1 MYLICHKGPTL
12 YVCFPRLPG
21 RWKSANRSRNE
32 IPGEMAR
39 WWEIRDPTK
48 RVLIYGGTW
57 QRWWLMSVFS
67 RIICAWDFSKSH
79 AKHEAVGC
87 GPLHGVPAASST
99 IKTLS
104 CVMSYFYSKSWDRRF
119 SVRSCPSTCMAQEGG
134 RYIWC
139 LGDRSHGENGGRF
152 GGGCIIPLAVSS
164 FSRVYKCWLF
174 VARESESMGFDS
186 LWYGTVPSAPNSII
200 TKSFCYD
207 CGGNGNSVSP
217 TNHFHL

>member
-104 CVMSYFYSKSWDRRF
+104 CVMSYFYPSPEIADSRWDLVHPLVWHRR
-119 SVRSCPSTCMAQEGG
+119 VEG
-134 RYIWC
+134 I
-139 LGDRSHGENGGRF
+139 F
-152 GGGCIIPLAVSS
+152 GVLETGHMGKMVADSEVDVS
-164 FSRVYKCWLF
+164 Y
-174 VARESESMGFDS
+174 
-186 LWYGTVPSAPNSII
+186 P
-200 TKSFCYD
+200 
-207 CGGNGNSVSP
+207 
-217 TNHFHL
+217 